1 MKPPGGKPSGAKRSR
16 PKLPRLRRPR
26 IKPVNERNPVSV
38 ALAGLLA
45 MTLIGL
51 LAYNAESL
59 PVIGGGTRYTADFRD
74 SVGLKAGDEVRIA
87 GVRVGKV
94 QDVALDGPKVKV
106 TFEVKDAWIGDRSTI
121 GIAIKTLLGAKYLAV
136 DPLGSRRQDPGER
149 IPTRR
154 TTSPYDVMEAF
165 NGLSRTTGAL
175 DEDQL
180 AKSFKAV
187 SGALKNTP
195 PHVRKAMKG
204 LSALSKTVSTRND
217 ELSELLDGSAQFTTS
232 VNSKKKQFE
241 RLLDN
246 GNLLLEEVRHRR
258 KSIHALFTGAR
269 DLGIEIGGL
278 VDDNERELGPALAA
292 LDRVTGVLSKN
303 QKNLDKALA
312 AAGPYYR
319 LVGNTLGNGRWMDG
333 YLCGLVPKDYLPA
346 GTDPAT
352 GCRPPKQG
360 GGR

>member
-1 MKPPGGKPSGAKRSR
+1 MKVTGVKRPGAK
-16 PKLPRLRRPR
+16 LLRLRRPR
-26 IKPVNERNPVSV
+26 LKPIGERNPVAV

-59 PVIGGGTRYTADFRD
+59 PLVGGGTRYTADFRD

-94 QDVALDGPKVKV
+94 EDVALDGPKVKV
-106 TFEVKDAWIGDRSTI
+106 TFEVKDAWIGDRSTV

-136 DPLGSRRQDPGER
+136 DPLGSRKQDPGKR
-149 IPTRR
+149 IPTGR

-165 NGLSRTTGAL
+165 NGLSRTSGAL

-180 AKSFKAV
+180 AKSFEVV
-187 SGALKNTP
+187 SGAFENTP

-204 LSALSKTVSTRND
+204 LATLSRTISKRND
-217 ELSELLDGSAQFTTS
+217 ELSELLEGSDRFTKSLDGSKT
-232 VNSKKKQFE
+232 QFE

-258 KSIHALFTGAR
+258 KAIHGLLTGAR
-269 DLGIEIGGL
+269 NLGTEISGL
-278 VDDNERELGPALAA
+278 VDDNERQLGPTLTA
-292 LDRVTGVLSKN
+292 LDRVTDVLTKN
-303 QKNLDKALA
+303 KKNLDKALA

-346 GTDPAT
+346 AT
-352 GCRPPKQG
+352 GAGAGADAGCMPPRPG

>member
-1 MKPPGGKPSGAKRSR
+1 MRLKPIS
-16 PKLPRLRRPR
+16 
-26 IKPVNERNPVSV
+26 ERNPVAV

-45 MTLIGL
+45 MALVGL

-59 PVIGGGTRYTADFRD
+59 PVIGGGTRYTADFKD

-94 QDVALDGPKVKV
+94 ADVALDGPKVKV
-106 TFEVKDAWIGDRSTI
+106 TFEVEDAWIGDRSTV

-136 DPLGSRRQDPGER
+136 DPLGSRKQDPGKR
-149 IPTRR
+149 IPVAR

-165 NGLSRTTGAL
+165 NGLSRTSGAL
-175 DEDQL
+175 DEDRL
-180 AKSFKAV
+180 AKSFEAI
-187 SGALKNTP
+187 SGAFKNTP

-204 LSALSKTVSTRND
+204 LSKLSRTVSTRND
-217 ELSELLDGSAQFTTS
+217 ELSELLEGSADFTTS
-232 VNSKKKQFE
+232 LNSTKTEFE

-258 KSIHALFTGAR
+258 KAIHGLLTGAR
-269 DLGIEIGGL
+269 DLGTEISGL
-278 VDDNERELGPALAA
+278 VDDNERRLGPTLAA
-292 LDRVTGVLSKN
+292 LDRVTDTLSKN
-303 QKNLDKALA
+303 KKNLDKALA

-333 YLCGLVPKDYLPA
+333 YLCGLVPDDYLPTGTAASA
-346 GTDPAT
+346 GTGADG
-352 GCRPPKQG
+352 GCMPPRPG

>member
-1 MKPPGGKPSGAKRSR
+1 MKRPRSKPPGR
-16 PKLPRLRRPR
+16 KLPRPRRPR
-26 IKPVNERNPVSV
+26 LKPIGERNPVAV

-45 MTLIGL
+45 MTLLGL
-51 LAYNAESL
+51 LTFHADSL
-59 PVIGGGTRYTADFRD
+59 PVVGGGTRYTADFRD
-74 SVGLKAGDEVRIA
+74 SVGLKSGDEVRIA

-94 QDVALDGPKVKV
+94 EAVALDGPKVKV
-106 TFEVKDAWIGDRSTI
+106 TFEVKDAWIGDRSTV

-136 DPLGSRRQDPGER
+136 DPLGSRRQDPGRR
-149 IPTRR
+149 IPLRR

-175 DEDQL
+175 DEDRL
-180 AKSFKAV
+180 AESFEAI
-187 SGALKNTP
+187 SGAFKNTP
-195 PHVRKAMKG
+195 PHVRKAVKG
-204 LSALSKTVSTRND
+204 LSALSRTISTRHD
-217 ELSELLDGSAQFTTS
+217 DLAELLDATARFTTS
-232 VNSKKKQFE
+232 VNGKKPQFE

-258 KSIHALFTGAR
+258 KAIHGLLTGAR
-269 DLGIEIGGL
+269 DLGTEISGL
-278 VDDNERELGPALAA
+278 VDDNQRQLGPALAA

-303 QKNLDKALA
+303 RKNLDQALA

-333 YLCGLVPKDYLPA
+333 YLCGLVPQDHLPA
-346 GTDPAT
+346 GMGPDR
-352 GCRPPKQG
+352 GCMPPRPK

>member
-1 MKPPGGKPSGAKRSR
+1 M
-16 PKLPRLRRPR
+16 KLPRPRRPR
-26 IKPVNERNPVSV
+26 LKPIGERNPVAV

-45 MTLIGL
+45 MTLVGL
-51 LAYNAESL
+51 LAFNAESL
-59 PVIGGGTRYTADFRD
+59 PMIGGGTRYTADFSD

-94 QDVALDGPKVKV
+94 KDVALDGPKVKV

-136 DPLGSRRQDPGER
+136 DPLGSHKQDPGTR
-149 IPTRR
+149 IPDRR

-165 NGLSRTTGAL
+165 NGLSRTTGEL

-180 AKSFKAV
+180 AKSFDAI
-187 SGALKNTP
+187 SGAFENTP
-195 PHVRKAMKG
+195 PHVRKAVTG
-204 LSALSKTVSTRND
+204 LSALSRTIAGRHD
-217 ELSELLDGSAQFTTS
+217 DLAELLDGSARFTTS
-232 VNSKKKQFE
+232 VNSKKTQIE

-258 KSIHALFTGAR
+258 KAIHALLTGAR
-269 DLGIEIGGL
+269 DLGTEISGL
-278 VDDNERELGPALAA
+278 VDDNEHELGPALAA
-292 LDRVTGVLSKN
+292 LDRVTGVLTKN
-303 QKNLDKALA
+303 KKNLDKALA

-346 GTDPAT
+346 GTGPDS
-352 GCRPPKQG
+352 GCMPPKKQG

>member
-1 MKPPGGKPSGAKRSR
+1 MKR
-16 PKLPRLRRPR
+16 LPRLRRPR
-26 IKPVNERNPVSV
+26 RLKPVGERNPVAV

-45 MTLIGL
+45 MTVVGL

-59 PVIGGGTRYTADFRD
+59 PVIGGGTHYTADFKD

-94 QDVALDGPKVKV
+94 EDVALDGPKVKV
-106 TFEVKDAWIGDRSTI
+106 TFEVKDAWIGDRSTV

-136 DPLGSRRQDPGER
+136 DPLGSREQDPGKR
-149 IPTRR
+149 IPVAR

-165 NGLSRTTGAL
+165 NGLSRTSGEL
-175 DEDQL
+175 DEDRL
-180 AKSFKAV
+180 AKSFEAV
-187 SGALKNTP
+187 SGAFKNTP

-204 LSALSKTVSTRND
+204 LSKLSRTISTRND
-217 ELSELLDGSAQFTTS
+217 ELSELLEGSADFTTS
-232 VNSKKKQFE
+232 LNSTKTEFE

-258 KSIHALFTGAR
+258 KAIHGLLTGAR
-269 DLGIEIGGL
+269 DLGTEISGL
-278 VDDNERELGPALAA
+278 VDDNERQLGPTLAA
-292 LDRVTGVLSKN
+292 LDRVTDTLSKN
-303 QKNLDKALA
+303 KKNLDKALA

-333 YLCGLVPKDYLPA
+333 YLCGLVPEDYLPA
-346 GTDPAT
+346 GTASGAGADG
-352 GCRPPKQG
+352 GCMPPRPG

>member
-45 MTLIGL
+45 MALIGL

-187 SGALKNTP
+187 SGAFKNTP

-204 LSALSKTVSTRND
+204 LSALSRTVSTRND